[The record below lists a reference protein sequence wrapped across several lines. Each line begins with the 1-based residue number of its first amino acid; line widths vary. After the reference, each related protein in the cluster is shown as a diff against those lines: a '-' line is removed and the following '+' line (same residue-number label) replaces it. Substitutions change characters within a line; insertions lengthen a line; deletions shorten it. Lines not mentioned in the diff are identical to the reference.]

1 MKKLCL
7 QWLLLVGLG
16 SAFSTYASNEQVSTP
31 ALAQT
36 SPALVIESMEQLK
49 SKSSVFATARERRD
63 FLRDANQLSSE
74 LRAIENFEQLTPEQN
89 YELAKRIDALHTRIV
104 TATERSKRRICERVR
119 RVGSN
124 LTTTVCQTQAE
135 IDRAAR
141 QTELKLMNVRRP
153 SETGAE

>member
-89 YELAKRIDALHTRIV
+89 HELAKRIDALHTRIV